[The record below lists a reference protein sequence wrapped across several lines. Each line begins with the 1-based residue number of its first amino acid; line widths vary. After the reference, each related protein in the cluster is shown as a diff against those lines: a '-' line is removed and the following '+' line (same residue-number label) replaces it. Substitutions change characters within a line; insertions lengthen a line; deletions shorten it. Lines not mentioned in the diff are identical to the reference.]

1 MKRHPESVPGSRGML
16 RFRGNSGCLN
26 LTNPVIACKTKLISA
41 PQRTISGKTEFQDMK
56 ERKYKEDW
64 INETQIDEK
73 GKEKTVPV
81 YRGAVFSLPPGQ
93 TKQRLVLYAL
103 LPWAGYLLLLIL
115 YFRLNFPGSRVLY
128 IFLPAALSLFPCVY
142 WIMGIWELFRAPQKM
157 TRIRKETGIGRIL
170 RSAAACMVL
179 SCAALIGE
187 IVFLLSGGDA
197 AREWPGTLML
207 TAGAALA
214 ACAVGIFRSVHG
226 RLSETRSVDP

>member
-1 MKRHPESVPGSRGML
+1 M
-16 RFRGNSGCLN
+16 
-26 LTNPVIACKTKLISA
+26 IACKTKLISV
-41 PQRTISGKTEFQDMK
+41 PRRTISGKTEFQDMK

-64 INETQIDEK
+64 INETQVDEK

-81 YRGAVFSLPPGQ
+81 YRGALFALPPGQ

-115 YFRLNFPGSRVLY
+115 YFRLNFPGSRILY
-128 IFLPAALSLFPCVY
+128 IFLPAGLSLFPCVY

-179 SCAALIGE
+179 ACAALLGE
-187 IVFLLSGGDA
+187 TVFLLSGGDA

-207 TAGAALA
+207 AACAALA
-214 ACAVGIFRSVHG
+214 ACAVGIFRSVHS